1 MKRSNKKEIATA
13 INSLTDIIDTDRYNL
28 SEQDAVL
35 EDMRSR
41 LCKIL
46 EQENAQNSENI
57 DSETVLQDSETGVT
71 WTEIQ
76 YGMEALKILYD
87 YYIDNDD
94 RENADAI
101 NTVYYILEQ
110 FSKNTN
116 WTRKQI
122 A

>member
-13 INSLTDIIDTDRYNL
+13 INSLTDIIDTDQYNR

-57 DSETVLQDSETGVT
+57 DSETVLQDSKTGVT

>member
-13 INSLTDIIDTDRYNL
+13 INSLTDIIDTDRYNR

-35 EDMRSR
+35 EDTRSR
-41 LCKIL
+41 LCNIL

-57 DSETVLQDSETGVT
+57 DSETVLQDSVTGVT

-110 FSKNTN
+110 FSKSTN

>member
-1 MKRSNKKEIATA
+1 MKRSNKKEIAIA
-13 INSLTDIIDTDRYNL
+13 INSLTDIIDTDRYNR

-35 EDMRSR
+35 EDTRSR
-41 LCKIL
+41 LCNIL

-57 DSETVLQDSETGVT
+57 DSETVLQDSVTGVT

-110 FSKNTN
+110 FSKSTN

>member
-1 MKRSNKKEIATA
+1 MKHSNKKEIANA
-13 INSLTDIIDTDRYNL
+13 INSLTDIIDTDQYNL
-28 SEQDAVL
+28 SEQDEVL
-35 EDMRSR
+35 EDVRSR

-46 EQENAQNSENI
+46 EQKNAQHSKNT
-57 DSETVLQDSETGVT
+57 DSETVLLDSKTGVT

-76 YGMEALKILYD
+76 YGMHALKILYD

-94 RENADAI
+94 QENADAI
-101 NTVYYILEQ
+101 NTVYYVLEQ